1 MILYLELHG
10 VRWTLCICLV
20 PRNAHNPNQTPSVNS
35 PKKSTN
41 FLIFIL
47 ARHHWSALTGNYFD
61 IFHRHLRAGLCA
73 GYRIFPA
80 LTQAV
85 YLTSK
90 SFVDAG
96 SFIITAGSTLLFS
109 TA

>member
-1 MILYLELHG
+1 MQDISFPMILYLELHG

-47 ARHHWSALTGNYFD
+47 V
-61 IFHRHLRAGLCA
+61 IIGL
-73 GYRIFPA
+73 
-80 LTQAV
+80 L
-85 YLTSK
+85 
-90 SFVDAG
+90 
-96 SFIITAGSTLLFS
+96 
-109 TA
+109 